1 MLTLYFQTN
10 KGNIFYIVS
19 DIMLTLYFQTN
30 KGNIFYIVSDI
41 MLSFKLIK
49 VTYSI

>member
-1 MLTLYFQTN
+1 MLSFKTN

>member
-1 MLTLYFQTN
+1 MLSF
-10 KGNIFYIVS
+10 K
-19 DIMLTLYFQTN
+19 TN